1 MRLNHPSL
9 HRQALSSFLAVFIT
23 LAIFLATP
31 VYAAAPQASDLP
43 TVLQRQVFYDN
54 LRVRGGQTVEGDVVV
69 YQGNVTVE
77 KEGAIRGD
85 LVVYSGNVQVERGG
99 VVNGNI
105 TALSGNVTIDGTVN
119 GSVTAWSGN
128 VRLGGDA
135 VVDGDISVVSG
146 EISQTRG
153 SVVRGNVLRGPSV
166 NMDLLPLSGLSA
178 LANMRLAPR
187 PQPPS
192 AMEIFLGLVART
204 LRALLLLGVAV
215 GVGALLMVL
224 RPAWVEQTR
233 ATLVARTPLSF
244 AVGLIFNLFGL
255 AFIGILWITVCFR
268 PPAALLGL
276 VLTAVN
282 LAGLTALG
290 EELGRRVEKA
300 LNLEW
305 GVPARTAVG
314 VLIPGALVAFFW
326 IIGGCLNFFAYL
338 IAIIVGSLGVGA
350 ILVNVLKL
358 GEQAAAPSPAFP
370 SSPTSPTAGG
380 ETPGTGQ
387 PAEASIV
394 EAPMGQPA
402 AAEPV
407 ESVTP
412 GEAAEEHAP
421 EPITQ
426 TGDFPDFPHGT
437 GIDDFT
443 QINGIGPVFDRR
455 LKEAGIF
462 TFEALA
468 QRSAEEIAK
477 IIQWPVARV
486 VRTQIIEQAR
496 ELAQRKGR

>member
-1 MRLNHPSL
+1 MDDSRVVSPTQVAGNILRAWAVCRDWDGIRLFRSKPGTIRLLSFLLVFAFSSLLFANNDEPSGPSL
-9 HRQALSSFLAVFIT
+9 
-23 LAIFLATP
+23 P
-31 VYAAAPQASDLP
+31 
-43 TVLQRQVFYDN
+43 
-54 LRVRGGQTVEGDVVV
+54 
-69 YQGNVTVE
+69 
-77 KEGAIRGD
+77 
-85 LVVYSGNVQVERGG
+85 SG
-99 VVNGNI
+99 
-105 TALSGNVTIDGTVN
+105 
-119 GSVTAWSGN
+119 WS
-128 VRLGGDA
+128 

-153 SVVRGNVLRGPSV
+153 SLVRGNVLRGPSV

-178 LANMRLAPR
+178 LANMRLAPK

-244 AVGLIFNLFGL
+244 AAGLIFNLFGL

-268 PPAALLGL
+268 PPAILLGL

-282 LAGLTALG
+282 LAGLAALG

-370 SSPTSPTAGG
+370 SSPASPTAEG

-387 PAEASIV
+387 PAESPIV
-394 EAPMGQPA
+394 EASMGQPA
-402 AAEPV
+402 AAEPAEFV
-407 ESVTP
+407 AP

-426 TGDFPDFPHGT
+426 TGDFLRGAEV
-437 GIDDFT
+437 DDFT